1 MRQAEALRQ
10 THSEFRTLSATHARD
25 DRSGS
30 SLRAETVAAHRRAVE
45 RVITHA
51 RERLCEPI
59 SLHDMSRVAYISPF
73 HFNRVFHEITGLPP
87 AKFVSAMRLEE
98 AKRLLLN
105 THLSITDICYEV
117 GYNSLGTFTR
127 RFTELVGLGP
137 REFRYLAER
146 ITPGSVK
153 SLCAHYAERS
163 GRATP
168 RGSGEGVVGFVDGGD
183 GLVDGVVG
191 GVGSFVGGALLADG
205 VGGRVDGVGG
215 FVDSPKRRAASIL
228 PAAGP
233 IFVGLFPAHIPQSR
247 PVGGVLLTSP
257 GAFRIG
263 PVPDGTYH
271 LLGAALPR
279 AADTLGYLLPDPAN
293 LSVGAGNGPV
303 IVREGRATTL
313 CYISLRP
320 MTVTDPPLLISL
332 PFLLAE
338 TLK

>member
-1 MRQAEALRQ
+1 MQQAEALRED
-10 THSEFRTLSATHARD
+10 TIAS
-25 DRSGS
+25 
-30 SLRAETVAAHRRAVE
+30 HRRAVE
-45 RVITHA
+45 RVITSA

-59 SLHDMSRVAYISPF
+59 SLRDMSRVAYLSPF

-87 AKFVSAMRLEE
+87 AKFISAMRLDE

-127 RFTELVGLGP
+127 RFTQRVGLGP

-146 ITPGSVK
+146 ITPASVE
-153 SLCAHYAERS
+153 SLCAHYSELTRS
-163 GRATP
+163 ATGHP
-168 RGSGEGVVGFVDGGD
+168 SVE
-183 GLVDGVVG
+183 
-191 GVGSFVGGALLADG
+191 
-205 VGGRVDGVGG
+205 G
-215 FVDSPKRRAASIL
+215 FVDSSKTAE
-228 PAAGP
+228 GP

-247 PVGGVLLTSP
+247 PAGGALLTSP

-271 LLGAALPR
+271 LLAAALPR
-279 AADTLGYLLPDPAN
+279 PADTLGYLLPDTAN

-303 IVREGRATTL
+303 IVRQGRASGPS
-313 CYISLRP
+313 YISLRP
-320 MTVTDPPLLISL
+320 MALTDPPLLVSL